1 MNKQGHS
8 QTRSGVAQPGQ
19 GVPAHV
25 VHHGNGNNWST
36 AAIVA
41 AIALA
46 VFLVMAYWVL
56 PDALPVW
63 TQRLLALINA
73 ILAVT
78 VFVLATHREHHPD
91 LDAIALRL
99 KRGHHPDFGKQL
111 QQEVKHQHH
120 AKTVNL
126 PVVGET
132 SLRAI
137 SGSGIFV
144 GVLLWWLTPWAP
156 ILVRARD
163 MENLSIPLGIEIEDT
178 VLMLADTQLAVPHP
192 PVRPAIAS
200 ALASAISLDSGPYL
214 LGQKATVEGRYDDSR
229 QLLNTALAAEKANV
243 SDIRLALAQNE
254 LFAGKY
260 VEAAK
265 QYDQVLLVDPN
276 DPTMWAQAAIA
287 WLHAGDY
294 NRAGDLANNASAM
307 CEPYK
312 DSKDAV
318 RRDERARCLHVQA
331 AVYTCHGKE
340 PNKAGRFNKQVQDV
354 WRDVPQQASAFAASV
369 NNQAVLFQLLGK
381 YPGAQN
387 NHNLAYST
395 WSENLGARH
404 PYVAVNRGNLAML
417 YYAQGRYADA
427 DRVAQQVAELRGEAL
442 PRDHPAQAMSLNL
455 SALIGVARGDY
466 AKSLSKAGRALGIL
480 EEYLSPQH
488 PEVAAVACTIGG
500 SYQGLARYRKAEYY
514 LWRMA
519 DINHRTLGDKHPY
532 LASSFARLAGLY
544 LTERRYSEARI
555 QAEQARKIDEA
566 VFHGDH
572 PAIARDLRLLAQVM
586 ILTKDSKEARPLLD
600 RALAMER
607 ATLPNPHP
615 EIAATEAALA
625 ALDDT
630 PETYE
635 DGVRLYKEALETD
648 RRMLGDHHP
657 TVAQLQYDLAKFYLD
672 QGKYTEATDEVKRCI
687 DNRRISL
694 VPYHPQ
700 LADALDLYAAVLR
713 KTDPSNSRAIERL
726 TQQAAKIRN
735 DQAEVNAED
744 VKSAD
749 SVGG

>member
-63 TQRLLALINA
+63 TQRFLALINA
-73 ILAVT
+73 ILAVV
-78 VFVLATHREHHPD
+78 VFGLATHRQHHPD

-354 WRDVPQQASAFAASV
+354 WRDVAAASIGFCGQREQSGRALSV
-369 NNQAVLFQLLGK
+369 AGQVSRRPEQPQPCVQHVVGESGGASSVRGGQPRQPGDAVLR
-381 YPGAQN
+381 
-387 NHNLAYST
+387 
-395 WSENLGARH
+395 AR
-404 PYVAVNRGNLAML
+404 
-417 YYAQGRYADA
+417 
-427 DRVAQQVAELRGEAL
+427 AL
-442 PRDHPAQAMSLNL
+442 CGSRTGWRSRSRSCAARRFHGTIPRQAMSLNL
-455 SALIGVARGDY
+455 SALIGGGAWRLCEEPLEGGASVGDP
-466 AKSLSKAGRALGIL
+466 GGVF
-480 EEYLSPQH
+480 
-488 PEVAAVACTIGG
+488 VAAASRGCGGGVHDRRFVPGIGTLIGRRNTICGAWPT
-500 SYQGLARYRKAEYY
+500 STTAYWATS
-514 LWRMA
+514 
-519 DINHRTLGDKHPY
+519 IRTL
-532 LASSFARLAGLY
+532 
-544 LTERRYSEARI
+544 
-555 QAEQARKIDEA
+555 
-566 VFHGDH
+566 
-572 PAIARDLRLLAQVM
+572 LRVLLVWRGS
-586 ILTKDSKEARPLLD
+586 I
-600 RALAMER
+600 
-607 ATLPNPHP
+607 
-615 EIAATEAALA
+615 
-625 ALDDT
+625 
-630 PETYE
+630 
-635 DGVRLYKEALETD
+635 
-648 RRMLGDHHP
+648 
-657 TVAQLQYDLAKFYLD
+657 
-672 QGKYTEATDEVKRCI
+672 
-687 DNRRISL
+687 
-694 VPYHPQ
+694 
-700 LADALDLYAAVLR
+700 
-713 KTDPSNSRAIERL
+713 
-726 TQQAAKIRN
+726 
-735 DQAEVNAED
+735 
-744 VKSAD
+744 
-749 SVGG
+749 